1 MHKGD
6 KGTLEETITDEDEG
20 HPDLQSSPL
29 FAATLQ
35 GTKNQNQKKAQGG
48 DAEEEEE
55 EEARTTSSEAAA
67 AVAITW

>member
-20 HPDLQSSPL
+20 HPDLQSLPL

-48 DAEEEEE
+48 DEEE
-55 EEARTTSSEAAA
+55 EEARTKSSDAAAA